1 MTRDVIEQR
10 SSSDLPHLG
19 ESAPVGGY
27 RYRRAE
33 DSWWWSDEAY
43 AMYGFRPG
51 EVVPTS
57 ALLKAH
63 RHPDDWALIEY
74 VTTVE
79 FPRTG
84 NYCFRYKI
92 IDAQRRVRSV
102 LSVGRADHD
111 ADGTVIGWS
120 GYLVDLTQSEK
131 QVVAGA
137 VAGAMEVS
145 LEQRMVIEQAKGALT
160 ATFGLSADDAFALL
174 STRSQLLNVKVRELA
189 ARLLDTLHER
199 EPDASLRDPRAAI
212 SAVLALE

>member
-1 MTRDVIEQR
+1 VTSNVIEQR
-10 SSSDLPHLG
+10 STGDLPHLG
-19 ESAPVGGY
+19 ESAPVGRY
-27 RYRRAE
+27 RYRRA
-33 DSWWWSDEAY
+33 DDTWWWSDEAY
-43 AMYGFRPG
+43 AMYGFRRG

-57 ALLKAH
+57 ALLRAH

-92 IDAQRRVRSV
+92 IDAQRQIRTV

-111 ADGTVIGWS
+111 EAGTVIGWS

-137 VAGAMEVS
+137 VAGAIEVS
-145 LEQRMVIEQAKGALT
+145 LEHRMVIEQAKGALV
-160 ATFGLSADDAFALL
+160 ATFGLSPDDAFALL
-174 STRSQLLNVKVRELA
+174 SSRSQLLNVKVRELA

-199 EPDASLRDPRAAI
+199 GPDASLRDPRTVI
-212 SAVLALE
+212 SAVLAME